1 MTRVGRPG
9 FEPGAKPE
17 LGVGAGFGLG
27 DERVCSAKGC
37 RVPAAYAVVWRN
49 PTLHVEGRRKV
60 WLACDE
66 HRQGLAAFVDARG
79 FLLEVIAIGALTESD
94 G

>member
-1 MTRVGRPG
+1 MTSPTNRSVDT
-9 FEPGAKPE
+9 GAPDGPSE
-17 LGVGAGFGLG
+17 H
-27 DERVCSAKGC
+27 VCSAKGC
-37 RVPAAYAVVWRN
+37 RAAAVHAVIWRN

-66 HRQGLAAFVDARG
+66 HRQSLADFVALRG
-79 FLLEVIAIGALTESD
+79 FLIEVVGVDELTDTD